1 MASFSFLFSFLV
13 ISLTTTSVTSKQ
25 WLRNTIDPEVYMN
38 VTQLITSK
46 GYPCQEHSVQT
57 ADGFILGVQRIPH
70 GKTNTGISSRPVVLL
85 QHGLLSCSSCWVE
98 NLVDQS
104 LGFILADAGMDVWLG
119 NNRGN
124 TYSRRH
130 IKYKPTDEEFW
141 AFSFDEMIKYDLPAM
156 INYITNVTNSS
167 QIYYV
172 GHSQGTMQAFGAF
185 SQDQLLGKKVK
196 LFFAL
201 APVVT
206 VKYIESPIRFFAEI
220 AGNIQ
225 QIFDL
230 FGKYDFM
237 PTSEFVKYLG
247 RRFCNP
253 ELGDIACENLLFLI
267 GGFDINQMNRTRIP
281 VYVAENPAGT
291 SVQNIVHF
299 AQEIESGLF
308 QMFDYGSE
316 NMKHYNQSIPPLY
329 HVDQMRT
336 PVALFTG
343 TNDFLADPIDVENLM
358 GKLTNSIVYH
368 KDIDGWE
375 HLDFIW
381 AMDAAKEC
389 YKEIVDQIRKYE
401 SIG

>member
-1 MASFSFLFSFLV
+1 
-13 ISLTTTSVTSKQ
+13 
-25 WLRNTIDPEVYMN
+25 MN

-57 ADGFILGVQRIPH
+57 ADGFILGVQRIPY

-141 AFSFDEMIKYDLPAM
+141 AFSEAM
-156 INYITNVTNSS
+156 S
-167 QIYYV
+167 
-172 GHSQGTMQAFGAF
+172 
-185 SQDQLLGKKVK
+185 
-196 LFFAL
+196 
-201 APVVT
+201 
-206 VKYIESPIRFFAEI
+206 
-220 AGNIQ
+220 
-225 QIFDL
+225 
-230 FGKYDFM
+230 
-237 PTSEFVKYLG
+237 
-247 RRFCNP
+247 
-253 ELGDIACENLLFLI
+253 LLFL
-267 GGFDINQMNRTRIP
+267 
-281 VYVAENPAGT
+281 
-291 SVQNIVHF
+291 
-299 AQEIESGLF
+299 
-308 QMFDYGSE
+308 
-316 NMKHYNQSIPPLY
+316 QSIPPLY

-401 SIG
+401 NIG